1 MKLDGKDS
9 TISVLCHFRTKW
21 QTKTEQSLSGF
32 KFFCFVVDV
41 KCGGGKK
48 TSCVLLDALCEGMTG

>member
-1 MKLDGKDS
+1 MKPDGKDS
-9 TISVLCHFRTKW
+9 AISVLCHFRTKW

-48 TSCVLLDALCEGMTG
+48 TSCVLLDAF